1 MKQRI
6 IINFFLIVNL
16 TGLTLSCTEMP
27 EVVQMPVVTVPIN
40 KLDTGPG
47 TRTERGLMFTLE
59 SVSFETNSATL
70 SMMSS
75 IQLDDF
81 ARIIQQYGNKMIAIE
96 GHTDNTGDAS
106 YNLSLSEQRA
116 QAIRDAL
123 VARGVNPSRIIIQG
137 FGETR
142 PLTGNFTRTGRQKNR
157 RVEIIIL
164 D

>member
-1 MKQRI
+1 MKQHI
-6 IINFFLIVNL
+6 IINILLIINF
-16 TGLTLSCTEMP
+16 TGLTSSCSEMP
-27 EVVQMPVVTVPIN
+27 EVVQPPVVTVPIQ
-40 KLDTGPG
+40 G
-47 TRTERGLMFTLE
+47 TWTERGLMFTLE

-123 VARGVNPSRIIIQG
+123 VARGVNPGRISIQG

-142 PLTGNFTRTGRQKNR
+142 PLTGNFTRAGRQKNR